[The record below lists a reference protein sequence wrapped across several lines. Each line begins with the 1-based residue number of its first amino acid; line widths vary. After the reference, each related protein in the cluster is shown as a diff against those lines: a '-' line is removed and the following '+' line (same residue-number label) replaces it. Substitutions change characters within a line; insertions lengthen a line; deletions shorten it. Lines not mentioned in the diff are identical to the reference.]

1 MIRAIVQTAAGGP
14 FTPTTIDAPA
24 PGPGQI
30 LLRVAAVGLNPVD
43 YKLAKNGW
51 PSWTWPHVA
60 GVDAAG
66 VVEALGPDVDGPA
79 PGTRVAVHADMGGPG
94 VFAELAAVPAAA
106 CFAVPEAVPLTTAAA
121 LPCAGITAALAVW
134 RKFPPPAGDPGDSV
148 ALVHAGAGG
157 VGGFAVQLLA
167 RQGLRVIATC
177 SPANDDAL
185 RALGA
190 SELIHYAEE
199 DVTAR
204 LRESTAGRGADRI
217 VSLVDRATATT
228 DLVDRL
234 AYGGHLACVVGLA
247 DLGELKPFTRS
258 ASIHEIALGACH
270 LVGDARGQADLARL
284 GAELVAL
291 VAAGSLDP
299 RVAEVLDFDAIPD
312 GLERLAGRH
321 VAGKLVARIPDGPE

>member
-1 MIRAIVQTAAGGP
+1 MIRAIVQSAAGEP
-14 FTPTTIDAPA
+14 FALGEIEAPR
-24 PGPGQI
+24 PGPGEL
-30 LLRVAAVGLNPVD
+30 LLRVGAVGLNPVD

-51 PSWTWPHVA
+51 PSWDWPHVA

-66 VVEALGPDVDGPA
+66 VVEALGPGVDGPA
-79 PGTRVAVHADMGGPG
+79 PGTRVAVHANMGGPG

-106 CFAVPEAVPLTTAAA
+106 CFALPDAVGVSTAAA
-121 LPCAGITAALAVW
+121 LPCAGLTAALVVE
-134 RKFPPPAGDPGDSV
+134 RKFPPGVGGET
-148 ALVHAGAGG
+148 ALVHAAAGG

-167 RQGLRVIATC
+167 RRGLRVIATC
-177 SPANDDAL
+177 SPANDDAV

-204 LRESTAGRGADRI
+204 LRALTDERGADRI
-217 VSLVDRATATT
+217 VSLVDRATATE
-228 DLVDRL
+228 DLVERL

-247 DLGELKPFTRS
+247 DLTQLKPFTRS
-258 ASIHEIALGACH
+258 ASVHEIALGACH

-291 VAAGSLDP
+291 VAAGELDP
-299 RVAEVLDFDAIPD
+299 RVVEVLEFAAIPE

-321 VAGKLVARIPDGPE
+321 VAGKLVARIAGGPE